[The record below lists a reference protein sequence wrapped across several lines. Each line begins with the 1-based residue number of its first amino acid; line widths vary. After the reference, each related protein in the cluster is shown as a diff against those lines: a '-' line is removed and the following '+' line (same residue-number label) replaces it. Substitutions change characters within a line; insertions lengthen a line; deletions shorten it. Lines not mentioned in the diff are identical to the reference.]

1 MEDGGSI
8 SIDWA
13 YPPEDGK
20 HEVLET
26 KVCMIFPG
34 LSGSSDKGYIKAL
47 VKHLSQDKNYIVG
60 VFHNRG
66 VHTEYTSPKL
76 ADLTS
81 NEEIEKTL
89 EHMQQKFANR
99 PNPRYVGVGMSMG
112 ANLLLRI
119 AGIHKEKFPLE
130 ALVSLNNP
138 FDIWLA
144 INLMRGTLYEKFL
157 ARELRKNTIVRD
169 NPTENEKEIFKKLTE
184 IFGLDAEKLAKV
196 ETWRDFDREL
206 TMKI

>member
-1 MEDGGSI
+1 
-8 SIDWA
+8 
-13 YPPEDGK
+13 
-20 HEVLET
+20 
-26 KVCMIFPG
+26 
-34 LSGSSDKGYIKAL
+34 
-47 VKHLSQDKNYIVG
+47 
-60 VFHNRG
+60 
-66 VHTEYTSPKL
+66 
-76 ADLTS
+76 
-81 NEEIEKTL
+81 
-89 EHMQQKFANR
+89 MQKKFSNR

-119 AGIHKEKFPLE
+119 AGIHKENFPLE

-169 NPTENEKEIFKKLTE
+169 NPTDGEKEIFKQLTE
-184 IFGLDAEKLAKV
+184 NFGLDAEKLAKV
-196 ETWRDFDREL
+196 ETWREFDREL